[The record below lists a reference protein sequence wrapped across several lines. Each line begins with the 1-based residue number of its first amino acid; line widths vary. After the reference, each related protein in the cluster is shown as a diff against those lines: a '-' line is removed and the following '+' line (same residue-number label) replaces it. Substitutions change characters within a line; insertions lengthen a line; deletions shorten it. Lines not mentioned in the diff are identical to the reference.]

1 MRAFRRR
8 GHTCGFAVSF
18 RERDFILGPA
28 DDTCL
33 GLTAVWKAT
42 ATRPPAGP
50 CAQISLV
57 YPFVNYSFLLL

>member
-33 GLTAVWKAT
+33 GLTAVWKQQ
-42 ATRPPAGP
+42 RPGRL
-50 CAQISLV
+50 QGRVLR
-57 YPFVNYSFLLL
+57 FLWFTLL